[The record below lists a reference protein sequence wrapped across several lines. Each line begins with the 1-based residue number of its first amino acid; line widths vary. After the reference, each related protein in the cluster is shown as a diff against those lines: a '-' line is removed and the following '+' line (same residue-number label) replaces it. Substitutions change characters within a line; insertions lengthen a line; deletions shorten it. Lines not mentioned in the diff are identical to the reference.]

1 MIEVTADAVA
11 VAVAETEPQKEAP
24 VVIIGSGYA
33 GYNLAEAL
41 RQRSSDKEILLFT
54 ADDGV
59 IYSKPGLS
67 NALAREKRAVDLI
80 SETVLE
86 IEQRLDIRIH
96 ARCKVT
102 DIDADQHLLHTDLG
116 EQKYSKLILAQ
127 GAAPIRLTF
136 KGSGAEDVLSIN
148 DLNDYR
154 RFRDQLEGR
163 KHVTIIGNGLIGCEF
178 ANDLSGKGYAVAV
191 IGLTGWPMDRLLPQE
206 IGQQL
211 QTNLSAQNVDWYLEN
226 TVEKIDKQAE
236 GYRLTLKDGQVI
248 ETGLVISAV
257 GLKPRTELAETAGVT
272 CNRGI
277 VVNGG
282 LRTNV
287 ADVYALGDCAEIQGQ
302 LLPYI
307 APINFGVRALAD
319 CLLGRPTMAK
329 YPLMPVMV
337 KTPALP
343 LTLLTPAPNQAGEWQ
358 VESSET
364 GMRGL
369 YVSSDGRVLGYA
381 LAGDLIGERQQ
392 WTDKVAAA
400 DELSV
405 A

>member
-1 MIEVTADAVA
+1 MIEITADAAA
-11 VAVAETEPQKEAP
+11 VAVAEAAPQKQAP

-41 RQRSSDKEILLFT
+41 RQRSPDKDILLLT
-54 ADDGV
+54 ADDGAN
-59 IYSKPGLS
+59 YSKPGLS
-67 NALAREKRAVDLI
+67 NALARDKRAIDLI

-86 IEQRLDIRIH
+86 IEQRLNIRIH

-102 DIDADQHLLHTDLG
+102 HIDADQHLLHTDLG
-116 EQKYSKLILAQ
+116 VQQYSKLILAQ
-127 GAAPIRLTF
+127 GAAPIRLPLQ
-136 KGSGAEDVLSIN
+136 GSGAEDVLSIN

-154 RFRDQLEGR
+154 HFRDQLDGCQ
-163 KHVTIIGNGLIGCEF
+163 HVTIIGNGLIGCEF
-178 ANDLSGKGYAVAV
+178 ANDLSSRGYSVAV
-191 IGLTGWPMDRLLPQE
+191 IGLTGWPMDRLLPKE
-206 IGQQL
+206 IGQKL
-211 QTNLSAQNVDWYLEN
+211 QTNLSAQNVDWYLDN
-226 TVEKIDKQAE
+226 TVENVAKQGE
-236 GYRLTLKDGQVI
+236 GYRLTLRDGQVI

-257 GLKPRTELAETAGVT
+257 GLKPRTDLAETAGVT

-287 ADVYALGDCAEIQGQ
+287 ADIYALGDCAEIQGQ

-319 CLLGRPTMAK
+319 CLLGRPTMAQ

-343 LTLLTPAPNQAGEWQ
+343 LTLLTPAPNQTGEWQ
-358 VESSET
+358 VESTET

-400 DELSV
+400 DALSV